1 MAIFEPLGLQNP
13 TPNTLVGYPYNWASI
28 TMISLSAVLG
38 LLVSMSTFLV
48 IGALSSVTYNVVGH
62 LKTVIILAGGFFLF
76 AVRILARSKTSR
88 GGLAGCVL
96 DRCIHGCISICSEC
110 LMIPSCS
117 MIDLLKVQCH
127 VWAPGDACLIT
138 LG

>member
-48 IGALSSVTYNVVGH
+48 IGVLSSVTYNVVGH
-62 LKTVIILAGGFFLF
+62 LKTVIILAGGFLLF
-76 AVRILARSKTSR
+76 AVRILARIQMSR
-88 GGLAGCVL
+88 EGLAGCVL
-96 DRCIHGCISICSEC
+96 DRSIHCCILICSEC
-110 LMIPSCS
+110 LM
-117 MIDLLKVQCH
+117 K
-127 VWAPGDACLIT
+127 
-138 LG
+138 